1 MGCCREQ
8 LENQISIF
16 APHFEMK
23 FLQSMVASLTLAA
36 SLVSAI
42 SVTST
47 KSYNISNDVEG
58 SVRLNG
64 LSFQQNALTTF
75 GDYQYVAFYATASG
89 YGKHYV
95 NLGRRRVA
103 PKVEAWEYFAFTD
116 YVQQTLDEHNTISMG
131 ISGDGK
137 IHLSFDHHDVPINYR
152 VSNTGIAKKAPKE
165 WSASAFDAVQHS
177 LPGSTGPWTPLTYP
191 RFERI
196 DNGDLL
202 MEFRIGQS
210 GAGDSW
216 IHRYSTTTGLWSN
229 VGKYIQG
236 DDNNAYINGFS
247 NSRGTL
253 YVSWTNRETP
263 TPSTNHDFY
272 FALSKDA
279 GRTWLQTNG
288 TKVAKPITPDT
299 PGTKVYEIPQNS
311 EIINQEAQCADDK
324 GRFHA
329 LMRDNSTGTAMF
341 YHYLRTTD
349 GKFSKT
355 AIKVPGL
362 STPPYL
368 AYRGKIV
375 AHKDAVVAVIPDAPK
390 ATVQLWGATQGGDW
404 KDWKKLGEIP
414 NMAGE
419 PLVDE
424 ERVRKFGV
432 LSLFVRQGGPFGER
446 KVQVWDF
453 ALKW

>member
-1 MGCCREQ
+1 M
-8 LENQISIF
+8 
-16 APHFEMK
+16 
-23 FLQSMVASLTLAA
+23 SMLLRLLASVA
-36 SLVSAI
+36 LVSSLASALSI
-42 SVTST
+42 TST
-47 KSYNISNDVEG
+47 SYWNITNDVEG

-75 GDYQYVAFYATASG
+75 GDYQYVAFYKTASG

-95 NLGRRRVA
+95 NLGRRRIS
-103 PKVEAWEYFAFTD
+103 PSLGDWQYFAFTD

-137 IHLSFDHHDVPINYR
+137 IHLSFDHHDVPLNYR
-152 VSNTGIAKKAPKE
+152 VSSTGIAKTIPST
-165 WSASAFDAVQHS
+165 WSASDFGAVQHS

-216 IHRYSTTTGLWSN
+216 IHRYSSTSGQWSQVN
-229 VGKYIQG
+229 KYLQG
-236 DDNNAYINGFS
+236 EDNNAYINGFT
-247 NSRGTL
+247 NSAGKL
-253 YVSWTNRETP
+253 FVSYTVRETP
-263 TPSTNHDFY
+263 DASTNHDFY
-272 FALSKDA
+272 FALSEDA
-279 GRTWLQTNG
+279 GRSWKQTNG
-288 TKVAKPITPDT
+288 QTVALPIKPSTAGI
-299 PGTKVYEIPQNS
+299 KVYTIPQNS
-311 EIINQEAQCADDK
+311 QIINQEAQCADEK

-329 LMRDNSTGTAMF
+329 LMRDNSTGTSRF
-341 YHYLRTTD
+341 YHYLRTAD

-355 AIKVPGL
+355 AINAPGL
-362 STPPYL
+362 SAPPYL

-375 AHKDAVVAVIPDAPK
+375 ATGDNLIAVLPDQPK
-390 ATVQLWGATQGGDW
+390 QTVQLWGATAGGGYT
-404 KDWKKLGEIP
+404 DWKKLAEIT

-424 ERVRKFGV
+424 ERLKKNGV
-432 LSLFVRQGGPFGER
+432 LSLFVRQGGPFGTR
-446 KVQVWDF
+446 KVQVWDYSL
-453 ALKW
+453 AL

>member
-1 MGCCREQ
+1 MD
-8 LENQISIF
+8 SS
-16 APHFEMK
+16 PPPYTMK
-23 FLQSMVASLTLAA
+23 LFQKILASVVSLTSLA
-36 SLVSAI
+36 SGL

-47 KSYNISNDVEG
+47 NYWNITNDVEG

-64 LSFQQNALTTF
+64 LAFQQNALVTF
-75 GDYQYVAFYATASG
+75 GDYQYVAFYKTASG
-89 YGKHYV
+89 YGKHHV
-95 NLGRRRVA
+95 NLGRRRIS
-103 PKVEAWEYFAFTD
+103 PSMGEWQYFAFTD

-137 IHLSFDHHDVPINYR
+137 IHLSFDHHDVPLNYR
-152 VSNTGIAKKAPKE
+152 VSNTGVAKVIPST
-165 WSASAFDAVQHS
+165 WSASAFGAVQHS
-177 LPGSTGPWTPLTYP
+177 LPGSVGPWTPLTYP

-216 IHRYSTTTGLWSN
+216 IHRYSSTSGQWSQ
-229 VGKYIQG
+229 VGKYLQG
-236 DDNNAYINGFS
+236 EDNNAYINGFT
-247 NSRGTL
+247 NSAGKL
-253 YVSWTNRETP
+253 FVSWTVRETP
-263 TPSTNHDFY
+263 DASTNHDFY
-272 FALSKDA
+272 FAISEDA
-279 GRTWLQTNG
+279 GRSWKQSTGQS
-288 TKVAKPITPDT
+288 VALPIKPST
-299 PGTKVYEIPQNS
+299 PGIKVYTIPQNS
-311 EIINQEAQCADDK
+311 EIINQEAQCADEK

-329 LMRDNSTGTAMF
+329 LMRDKSSGTSRF
-341 YHYLRTTD
+341 YHYLRTAD

-355 AIKVPGL
+355 AINVSGL

-375 AHKDAVVAVIPDAPK
+375 ATGDNLIAILPDQPK
-390 ATVQLWGATQGGDW
+390 QTVQLWGATAGGGYTN
-404 KDWKKLGEIP
+404 WKKLADIT

-424 ERVRKFGV
+424 ERLKKNGV
-432 LSLFVRQGGPFGER
+432 LSLFVRQGGPFGTR

-453 ALKW
+453 TIAS